1 MCYNNAMVKV
11 FKKLAEKSKQRNN
24 STTAMPA
31 VLRILISAVL
41 LMLLA
46 MIYTWYIF
54 WRQNLNDSGA
64 VNKFIGEKPELFT
77 YSYIIIALIM
87 LLMAAI
93 TWKPFLTAG
102 VTFAIIS
109 GVMYAHI
116 QKFTVRQI
124 PLMPEDFQMA
134 GQLGG
139 MMEFIDINEVVR
151 LIVGIVFILVG
162 SALADH
168 FAKKIFGHKTS
179 GLAWWERWSLVPRI
193 TLTMVV
199 LTILVM
205 VSAPVIRDKE
215 QGNNKV
221 EWIEGLNLIGWDQA
235 DNYRTNGF
243 VIGFLYNLG
252 SLKASEPEGYS
263 KEKVEQILA
272 KYEKIKK
279 ADLTEREP
287 LADVVDNLIVVM
299 NESFYDPEILD
310 ELYAHTGGDVVPN
323 LHEIFKKYP
332 SGYMYSPEYGG
343 NTANVEF
350 AAFTSLSNYWSGSIP
365 YVNSLS
371 KVNNI
376 PGIVNFAKE
385 NGLTP
390 TAIHAYIGSMYKR
403 NFVYNNMGFTEFID
417 IDKMTHTEKE
427 NGHGYIKDSETYKE
441 ILDVLND
448 GNKKHMIGAITMQNH
463 GPYDVAGYK
472 ELNFTLFAY
481 IVSRYAAENS
491 FESLHSSDQY
501 LADFINELDKLES
514 KTVMIWFGDHA
525 AGVLDELVNSGDKK
539 LADSAHLT
547 PYFIYANFDLQ
558 NTFTAKEVAGLNK
571 AVGFS
576 FKTKGVDLPTV
587 TPNCLAN
594 ILYDVLGV
602 EKPAMSYL
610 VAEVCDEV
618 PVLAPTYFADNE
630 PEMMEALRDYQ
641 IINYD
646 VLNGKKYSVK

>member
-1 MCYNNAMVKV
+1 MVKV
-11 FKKLAEKSKQRNN
+11 FKKLAEKRKQRNN

-31 VLRILISAVL
+31 ILRILISAVL

-64 VNKFIGEKPELFT
+64 VDKFIGEKPELFT
-77 YSYIIIALIM
+77 YSYIIIALTM

-109 GVMYAHI
+109 GAMYAHI

-168 FAKKIFGHKTS
+168 FAKRIFGHRTVN
-179 GLAWWERWSLVPRI
+179 LAWWERWAIVPRV
-193 TLTMVV
+193 TLSMVILTV
-199 LTILVM
+199 LVIVA
-205 VSAPVIRDKE
+205 APVARDKT
-215 QGNNKV
+215 QGKDAV
-221 EWIEGLNLIGWDQA
+221 EWIDGISLLGWDQA
-235 DNYRTNGF
+235 ENYRVNGF

-252 SLKASEPEGYS
+252 NLKVDRPEGYS
-263 KEKVEQILA
+263 EEKVTQILA
-272 KYEKIKK
+272 KYEKVKK
-279 ADLTEREP
+279 MDSTERKP
-287 LADVVDNLIVVM
+287 LTDAVDNLILVM
-299 NESFYDPEILD
+299 NESFYDPEILGKAYD
-310 ELYAHTGGDVVPN
+310 HVGGDIVPN
-323 LHEIFKKYP
+323 LHKLFQKYP

-350 AAFTSLSNYWSGSIP
+350 EAFTSLTNYWARSIP

-371 KVNNI
+371 KVSDI
-376 PGIVNFAKE
+376 PGIASFAKE
-385 NGLTP
+385 NGLAP
-390 TAIHAYIGSMYKR
+390 TAVHAYYGNMYKR
-403 NFVYNNMGFTEFID
+403 NFVYANMGFDAFID
-417 IDKMTHTEKE
+417 IDKMTHTTKE
-427 NGHGYIKDSETYKE
+427 NGYGYISDREIYQE

-448 GNKKHMIGAITMQNH
+448 GKKKHMIGAITMQNH
-463 GPYDVAGYK
+463 SPYNVAGYP
-472 ELNFTLFAY
+472 ELHFATKNP
-481 IVSRYAAENS
+481 VLNELMVVGS
-491 FESLHSSDQY
+491 FESLHYSDKY
-501 LADFINELDKLES
+501 LGEFIDELDKLEG

-525 AGVLDELVNSGDKK
+525 AGALEELVLSGDKSSVD
-539 LADSAHLT
+539 LAHLT
-547 PYFIYANFDLQ
+547 PYFIYANFDLE
-558 NTFTAKEVAGLNK
+558 NTLTEKEGAELNREN
-571 AVGFS
+571 GFS

-594 ILYDVLGV
+594 TLYDVLGV
-602 EKPAMSYL
+602 EKPALVYL
-610 VAEVCDEV
+610 AAEVCEET
-618 PVLAPTYFADNE
+618 PILAPTYFADSE
-630 PEMMEALRDYQ
+630 PEMTEALTDYR

-646 VLNGKKYSVK
+646 ILNGKRYSLK